1 MTTIAYLRVSTEEQN
16 EARQREAISQAVTV
30 ELDHHW
36 FIDKAS
42 GKNTERPAFQA
53 MMKFIRRG
61 DVLVVHSTD
70 RLARSLVDLEAT
82 VSTLTTAG
90 VTVQFLKE
98 AQVYTGDD
106 APTAVLMRH
115 MMAAFAQF
123 ERALIRE
130 RQREG
135 IALAKAAGKYRG
147 SEPKL
152 NEEMVIELRR
162 LVAEGV
168 PKARVADRLGVSRGS
183 VYAYLRRPDSQ
194 ALNSPLAVQ

>member
-1 MTTIAYLRVSTEEQN
+1 MPTIAYLRVSSEDQN
-16 EARQREAISQAVTV
+16 EARQREAIAQATNI
-30 ELDHHW
+30 EEDHHW
-36 FIDKAS
+36 FTDKAS
-42 GKNTERPAFQA
+42 GKNTDRPAFEA
-53 MMKFIRRG
+53 MMKFVRRG

-70 RLARSLVDLEAT
+70 RLARSLVDLERI
-82 VSTLTTAG
+82 VSTLTARG
-90 VTVQFLKE
+90 VAVRFLRE
-98 AQVYTGDD
+98 GQEYTGDD
-106 APTAVLMRH
+106 APTAVLMRQ

-123 ERALIRE
+123 ERAMIRE

-152 NEEMVIELRR
+152 SDEQASELRR

-183 VYAYLRRPDSQ
+183 VYSYLRRSEAQ
-194 ALNSPLAVQ
+194 APSAVAP